1 MASGVTSYQ
10 TTDHRMNYSYVAG
23 KSGYDA
29 QIRVHYNTSR
39 LNSSTVR
46 AKIDVEVY
54 YNPTN
59 YASTNCCAV
68 FLDGSGTGQMLNQ
81 TCQKG
86 NCANFADLGTNRLY
100 ASHPA
105 TSKTQYTGSAG
116 TWVTKD
122 YSVSYNKT
130 SFTVTVYFCNRY
142 GYGNYPTNIWNAAS
156 SYPLTF
162 TIPCEVGYTSAGNP
176 GSPTRSAQWF
186 EGKCSFS
193 WSAAANGTNNSVTGY
208 DWIIDR
214 SSSAGGTSGWTQI
227 ASGSTSSGTRSC
239 TSPSISTAYRGYNFR
254 CRVKTKA
261 TYGSYSYKNGTSY
274 SRYNYAPSISGT
286 YVSFGATSGS
296 YVQCGSSV
304 TAKGGSDSG
313 GYASGSTLQYNLNIN
328 GTWTGY
334 STSSSN
340 SSGCTWSSK
349 LTTFGGRLISFQV
362 RAYDG
367 FTTATS
373 GTISKAIGSRLA
385 NSFSFGSGTLSYT
398 TSFSI
403 PKSTVDG
410 YNFATGVTE
419 HLTLYAK
426 KSSDTDYTQIYYGT
440 RSGSS
445 LTSSRSITGILG
457 SLMDKGI
464 VDLEDQSGTAQRI
477 NFKLEIRITD
487 NSNPTHCHL
496 TKTITGNRTYTNWV
510 ISNWLS
516 YPDSSTTYKFPFDS
530 GIPIITSTFRI
541 NWRFDSYPAGQLN
554 NGTLCRNIYYK
565 SLNSTG
571 GWTLYST
578 KYFEDSVSETGYEDF
593 PITDF
598 ASRGDKI
605 EILMAWEWHGYKVC
619 EDPSIKWDYSG
630 IPNENDQKT
639 IYYRPYP
646 TLYLSSANFTDAQM
660 LTPNVAENRVAWDT
674 SLTMEDDGRLMKIKK
689 AYLTVCEWDEVKD
702 SAEIPLD
709 TIIGSGGGN
718 MELNHTYSNW
728 YRITDNIDNNL
739 QYHRLSYSLY
749 NEDNPNVENGGENE
763 SAAFDV
769 NRGYRLVQAF
779 DFCELYRA
787 TPTGTLSDTLYESDL
802 RTYNVST
809 ELFFDTISTPYFDAT
824 DNLAWSRYN
833 YSSSN

>member
-1 MASGVTSYQ
+1 MLSGYFDGALSPATSGCVPRVRWTTVKEDSNARWRIEVTLYAYSYSLYLGEIGSQYCTMTVDGQTQSFRTLRISYGGSTKQENLWANTLTFYKSYNSSTNISISLNMTYLRGLVYSGVTRNSASA
-10 TTDHRMNYSYVAG
+10 TGIATLE
-23 KSGYDA
+23 SGY
-29 QIRVHYNTSR
+29 S
-39 LNSSTVR
+39 L
-46 AKIDVEVY
+46 
-54 YNPTN
+54 
-59 YASTNCCAV
+59 
-68 FLDGSGTGQMLNQ
+68 
-81 TCQKG
+81 
-86 NCANFADLGTNRLY
+86 
-100 ASHPA
+100 
-105 TSKTQYTGSAG
+105 
-116 TWVTKD
+116 
-122 YSVSYNKT
+122 
-130 SFTVTVYFCNRY
+130 
-142 GYGNYPTNIWNAAS
+142 
-156 SYPLTF
+156 
-162 TIPCEVGYTSAGNP
+162 AGNP
-176 GSPTRSAQWF
+176 GAPQRSAAWF
-186 EGKCSFS
+186 EGTCKFT
-193 WSAAANGTNNSVTGY
+193 WSAAGSGTNNAVTGY
-208 DWIIDR
+208 DWQIQR
-214 SSSAGGTSGWTQI
+214 SSTAGGTSGWTTV
-227 ASGSTSSGTRSC
+227 ASGSTNASTRSC
-239 TSPSISTAYRGYNFR
+239 SYTMSGYRGYNFR
-254 CRVKTKA
+254 CNVRTKA
-261 TYGSYSYKNGTSY
+261 TYGSYNYVTGTSY
-274 SRYNYAPSISGT
+274 ARHNYAPSISGT
-286 YVSFGATSGS
+286 YVSFSSTSGT
-296 YVQCGSSV
+296 YVRCGSTV

-349 LTTFGGRLISFQV
+349 LTTFGGRSISFQV

-419 HLTLYAK
+419 HLTLSAK
-426 KSSDTDYTQIYYGT
+426 KSSSTAYTEIYSGT

-445 LTSSRSITGILG
+445 LTSSRSVTGILA

-464 VDLEDQSGTAQRI
+464 VDLEDQSGNAQRI

-496 TKTITGNRTYTNWV
+496 TKTITGTRTYTNWV
-510 ISNWLS
+510 INNWLS
-516 YPDSSTTYKFPFDS
+516 HPDGSTTYKFPFDS
-530 GIPIITSTFRI
+530 GIPIIASTFRI

-554 NGTLCRNIYYK
+554 NGTLQRHIYYK
-565 SLNSTG
+565 PLNSTSE
-571 GWTLYST
+571 WTHHSQ
-578 KYFEDSVSETGYEDF
+578 KIFEDSTAETGYEDF
-593 PITDF
+593 AIRDF

-605 EILMAWEWHGYKVC
+605 EILVSWEWHGYEVC

-646 TLYLSSANFTDAQM
+646 TLHLSSTNFTDAQM
-660 LTPNVAENRVAWDT
+660 LTPNITENQIAWDT

-689 AYLTVCEWDEVKD
+689 AYLTICEWDQVKD
-702 SAEIPLD
+702 SAEILLN

-718 MELNHTYSNW
+718 IELSHTYSNW
-728 YRITDNIDNNL
+728 YKITNNIDNNL

-749 NEDNPNVENGGENE
+749 NEDNPNVENGEENE

-769 NRGYRLVQAF
+769 NRGYRLVQTF

-787 TPTGTLSDTLYESDL
+787 TPTGTLNDTLYESNL
-802 RTYNVST
+802 RTHYVLT
-809 ELFFDTISTPYFDAT
+809 DLFFDTMSIPYFDAT
-824 DNLAWSRYN
+824 DSLAWSRYN
-833 YSSSN
+833 YNSSN